1 MKKMF
6 LTAVLVV
13 SALTIANAK
22 TYDIVVSNTTK
33 AGSVQLKPGEYKLKV
48 EGSNATFISVD
59 SSQSF
64 TTPVKVENVTEKFD
78 QTKMETTKD
87 GDQDRLQE
95 IDLGGSHTKLGF

>member
-6 LTAVLVV
+6 LTAVLAV

-48 EGSNATFISVD
+48 EGSNAVFTSVD
-59 SSQSF
+59 SAKSF
-64 TTPVKVENVTEKFD
+64 STPVKVESSGQKYD
-78 QTKMETTKD
+78 QTKMQTTKD
-87 GDQDRLQE
+87 GDEDRLQE
-95 IDLGGSHTKLGF
+95 IDLGGSHTRLGF